1 MANIGRLAEERAS
14 PKRSG
19 EMAEAAFVVK
29 ATGLGLAVS
38 KPWGDSER
46 YDFVVDSGARIWRV
60 QVKSTGK
67 PSLGGY
73 EVRAI
78 YSGAKHKDHYTARD
92 IDVLVAHI
100 VPLNLWYVVP
110 AEELPESAILRF
122 YPGDERRQEGRGR
135 FEKFREAWEWFGE
148 VKERAGGEGVQA
160 GVGAGAGACV
170 IAGAADSRVDAG
182 SAGRESVMER
192 NLGAWAGRMQGLY
205 FGRKG

>member
-1 MANIGRLAEERAS
+1 MADIGRRAEERAS
-14 PKRSG
+14 PKRRG

-122 YPGDERRQEGRGR
+122 YPGEEGRGR
-135 FEKFREAWEWFGE
+135 FEKFREAWEWCGE
-148 VKERAGGEGVQA
+148 VKARVGGSTVQA
-160 GVGAGAGACV
+160 L
-170 IAGAADSRVDAG
+170 AAEAPESRADAAFVRPG
-182 SAGRESVMER
+182 SA
-192 NLGAWAGRMQGLY
+192 LIP
-205 FGRKG
+205 

>member
-1 MANIGRLAEERAS
+1 MANIGGRVGERAS

-46 YDFVVDSGARIWRV
+46 YDFVVDSGVRIWRV

-122 YPGDERRQEGRGR
+122 YPGEEGREEGRKEGRGR

-148 VKERAGGEGVQA
+148 VKA
-160 GVGAGAGACV
+160 GVGGVGVEARVGGVAA
-170 IAGAADSRVDAG
+170 IAEAPESRADAG
-182 SAGRESVMER
+182 SVMER
-192 NLGAWAGRMQGLY
+192 NLGAWAGRVHGLY